1 MTKQKQKKNTHN
13 ATYSWNLY
21 IMPLIHGIYNDQSHR
36 NRKQNNVYHS
46 WEEIMDEQN
55 K

>member
-1 MTKQKQKKNTHN
+1 MPLTHGTYKHN

-36 NRKQNNVYHS
+36 NRKQCLPHL
-46 WEEIMDEQN
+46 
-55 K
+55 